1 MKKKGNNSADISV
14 LIVTY
19 NHEKFIAQ
27 AIESVLK
34 QDLSLIKEVI
44 IGDDCSTDSTVDIL
58 RQYQAKH
65 PDLIKIVDR
74 KNNVGVNANYVDLF
88 NRCNGEYVAILE
100 GDDYW
105 LEGKLSE
112 MREQIELHPDACMWF
127 HRFQVLEGEIL
138 SEREYLYDESRYI
151 DEIEFIKYN
160 QVQNLSCCLYRTDA
174 LRRVAD
180 RFLKGPG
187 VDYLLHILL
196 LENANA
202 YFYNKNLSV
211 YRHHQNSIWSRLSKE
226 HQQVRSLLRR
236 YEMNELTNYV
246 YNDAFQ
252 EAITSQLGCLW
263 RLRFGEETV
272 KKHLCYN
279 ILGFKIKIRNKK

>member
-1 MKKKGNNSADISV
+1 MKKKVKNLADISV
-14 LIVTY
+14 VIVTY

-27 AIESVLK
+27 AIESVLN

-58 RQYQAKH
+58 RQYQVKH

-88 NRCNGEYVAILE
+88 NRCSGEYVAILE

-105 LEGKLSE
+105 LEGKLLE
-112 MREQIELHPDACMWF
+112 MRKQMETHSDVCMWF
-127 HRFQVLEGEIL
+127 HRFQVLEGEKL
-138 SEREYLYDESRYI
+138 SERDYRYSKSCYI

-160 QVQNLSCCLYRTDA
+160 QVQNLSCCLYRVDA
-174 LRRVAD
+174 LRQVAD
-180 RFLKGPG
+180 KFLKGPG

-196 LENANA
+196 LENAKA

-211 YRHHQNSIWSRLSKE
+211 YRHHQNSIWSKLSKE
-226 HQQVRSLLRR
+226 HQLIRNMLRR
-236 YEMNELTNYV
+236 YEMNELTNYA

-252 EAITSQLGCLW
+252 ETITSQLDYLC
-263 RLRFGEETV
+263 RLRSGQKTV
-272 KKHLCYN
+272 KKHRCYN
-279 ILGFKIKIRNKK
+279 ILGFKIKIRDKK